1 MGFPR
6 QESWS
11 GLPFSFSRD
20 LPNPGIKP
28 MWQADSLPLS
38 RQRIPILKVSDLH
51 VEKRNSPVSHENTH
65 YSKFNS

>member
-1 MGFPR
+1 
-6 QESWS
+6 
-11 GLPFSFSRD
+11 
-20 LPNPGIKP
+20 